1 MPRSGQGVDLVAKKR
16 KPLSDKDVEKMLIRR
31 RRAMKDIERTEGGF
45 VSEEAR
51 KERKRGLF

>member
-1 MPRSGQGVDLVAKKR
+1 MAKKR
-16 KPLSDKDVEKMLIRR
+16 KQLSGKDVEKILIRR

-45 VSEEAR
+45 VSDEAR